1 MYNLRKEFDWC
12 GYKWETCM
20 EGGRPIH
27 PDMPWM
33 YIDQCCCFSSLCDN
47 TTYVLTID
55 HYPIELEWWDKNW
68 ENKVKYNPTIAC
80 GLMKT
85 IETIPV
91 NSSIECE
98 VRMPYGANIWPAFW
112 LTACDNWPPEID
124 VFEGYT
130 NSKGSYMDKL
140 KFHCKWPF
148 LYREVR
154 IESNVHYTD
163 DSGTHRQVSPEGDK
177 KDMFNLP
184 LESEWN
190 HFRVEWRENSI
201 KFFINNK
208 LHRIV
213 DNKEVL
219 NKMKTKGMWV
229 IFNVFV
235 SDNFDTNRDGDILI
249 YYNGMHIRNFKVN
262 KL

>member
-1 MYNLRKEFDWC
+1 MNLRKTFEWC
-12 GYKWETCM
+12 GYTWETCM
-20 EGGRPIH
+20 ESGRPIH
-27 PDMPWM
+27 PDTPWM
-33 YIDQCCCFSSLCDN
+33 YINKSCCYPSICGDN
-47 TTYVLTID
+47 RYILTI
-55 HYPIELEWWDKNW
+55 HHSPTEFEWWDKNW
-68 ENKVKYNPTIAC
+68 ENKIKYNPTIAC

-98 VRMPYGANIWPAFW
+98 VRMPCGVNLWPSFW

-130 NSKGSYMDKL
+130 NKKGSYMDKL
-140 KFHCKWPF
+140 KFHWKWPF

-154 IESNVHYTD
+154 MESNVHYTD
-163 DSGTHRQVSPEGDK
+163 DSGTHRQVSPKGDK
-177 KDMFNLP
+177 KDIFNLP
-184 LESEWN
+184 LEEKWN
-190 HFRVEWRENSI
+190 HFRVEWREDNI

-213 DNKEVL
+213 DDKKVL
-219 NKMKTKGMWV
+219 DKMKTKGMWV

-235 SDNFDTNRDGDILI
+235 SNNFNIDKYGDILN
-249 YYNGMHIRNFKVN
+249 YYNGMSIKNFKVN